1 MGVQVLIPPGETPLA
16 GDEAQKCREFL
27 DAVALPDEEAALVH
41 LDVGRSFY
49 RQRCAP
55 DASLESHVFA
65 SPSGTDSI
73 VRKVSPFGLQR
84 SSLRVVLGR
93 RVWDPGET
101 IGV

>member
-1 MGVQVLIPPGETPLA
+1 M
-16 GDEAQKCREFL
+16 
-27 DAVALPDEEAALVH
+27 LV
-41 LDVGRSFY
+41 DVGLSFY